1 MARELEAKFAVD
13 CLAPI
18 RAMLNTVGA
27 VVKNCRFE
35 RNAVFDTPTRELRA
49 KGELLRLRQTDKV
62 VLTWKQPSSHPAPTG
77 VKVMDEVETQVADFE
92 AMRDIL
98 HGLGYVEALWYE
110 KLREQWRLADALVC
124 LDVLPFGEFIEI
136 EGEPEAI
143 AKAAD
148 CLGLDMGKAKALT
161 YHDLYQGHLKRLGLP
176 PQDSFIFSERDKARL
191 SSLCEIPGV

>member
-1 MARELEAKFAVD
+1 MAREVEAKFSVD
-13 CLAPI
+13 SLAPI
-18 RAMLNTVGA
+18 RAMLNSIGA

-92 AMRDIL
+92 AMREIL

-110 KLREQWRLADALVC
+110 KLREQWRLVDALVC

-136 EGEPEAI
+136 EGEPATI

-161 YHDLYQGHLKRLGLP
+161 YHDLYQEHLKRLGLP
-176 PQDSFIFSERDKARL
+176 PQDSFIFSEKDKARL
-191 SSLCEIPGV
+191 SSLCEIPGL